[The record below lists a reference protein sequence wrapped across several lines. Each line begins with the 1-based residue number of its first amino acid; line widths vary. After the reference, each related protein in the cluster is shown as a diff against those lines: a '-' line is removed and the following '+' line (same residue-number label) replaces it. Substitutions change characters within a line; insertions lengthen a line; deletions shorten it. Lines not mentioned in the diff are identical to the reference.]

1 MKRTIILFALSLG
14 LFLPLA
20 CVSEHLAE
28 PDENPVS
35 DVQNTIT
42 IVASLE
48 QGLTKSS
55 MDDSYSVVW
64 NAGDQIRVFNE
75 ATPGGKVFTLDA
87 ASAGK
92 TQGTFTGSALS
103 GSGPY
108 YAVYPASAA
117 GTLSGNTVGIDLASI
132 QSAAASGSFA
142 SGANVAAG
150 VAADISEIYFKN
162 LCGLLAVTLK
172 GSKSVS
178 QIRLTADGGE
188 WLSGTG
194 RVSLSLAED
203 PSLQLESG
211 SSSVT
216 LNLSQASALTSGGS
230 TFYLVVP
237 AGSLAAGFAVEV
249 CDTQGGA
256 MVKHAADDGSNMV
269 ERAAVKPMPAISY
282 SPDVNRYLLDKL
294 QPGVYAGVQPGQTVS
309 TVISWNE
316 TDGQYAWSP
325 GTSSQY
331 MFRIQDWDAGY
342 AVRLTMQTGS
352 LVVGK
357 SFSADISAMGA
368 TSSLASA
375 SGVTMKVLR
384 RDGGLV
390 WLSDGTNGFI
400 MKAEEE

>member
-1 MKRTIILFALSLG
+1 MKRTIILFALSFG

-42 IVASLE
+42 IVALLE

-117 GTLSGNTVGIDLASI
+117 GTLSGNTVGIDLAST
-132 QSAAASGSFA
+132 QTAAASGSFA

-256 MVKHAADDGSNMV
+256 MVKHAADDGSNLV
-269 ERAAVKPMPAISY
+269 ERAVVKPMPAISY
-282 SPDVNRYLLDKL
+282 SPEVNRYLLDKQ

-309 TVISWNE
+309 TAIAWNE
-316 TDGQYAWSP
+316 SDGQYAWSP

-342 AVRLTMQTGS
+342 AVRLTLQTGS

-368 TSSLASA
+368 TSTLASA

-384 RDGGLV
+384 RDGDLV